1 MISDPNKP
9 KKLSAN
15 EGIKERSN
23 FLRGTISESLSD
35 DSTGS
40 ISAED
45 AQLTKFHGTYMQDD
59 RDIRASLIKEKKEKA
74 YSFMIRVRVPG
85 GVCTPSQW
93 IGIDKLAD
101 KFGEST
107 LKLTTRQAF
116 QLYGV
121 LKRNL
126 KQTMKEIND
135 TLLDTL
141 AACGDVN
148 RNVMCNPNPFASEVH
163 AQVQQITVEIDA
175 HLKPQTPAFSE
186 MWLDGKP
193 LKLTVPQ
200 AVERSLDC
208 GGTDVEPL
216 YGKTY
221 LPRKFKI
228 AVAVPPF
235 NDVDIF
241 ANCLG
246 FIAILEDDK
255 LAGFNVTVGG
265 GMGMTHG
272 NEKTFPRLAN
282 VMGFCTPEQAVAV
295 AEKIVTIQ
303 RDHGKREERTNARF
317 KYTVERFGVDWIRN
331 ELESR
336 LGYKLEDARDYKFT
350 STGDRYGWCEGTN
363 GKWNLGL
370 FIEGGRI
377 VDTDGSPLKTGML
390 EIAKVHTGDFR
401 LTGNQNVLIGN
412 VDAADKDKID
422 ALVELYKLDAYKTA
436 SGMRRSQI
444 ACVSLPTCGLAL
456 AESERYLPSLVT
468 DLEVILEEAGLRDDE
483 IVIRSTGCPNGCG
496 RPYLGEIG
504 LVGKVPGKYNLY
516 LGAGFDGERLNKLY
530 RTSITHEQI
539 IEELRP
545 LLLAYAKERNEAER
559 FGDFVIRKNYV
570 KATTAGNNFH
580 ANVAG

>member
-148 RNVMCNPNPFASEVH
+148 RNVMSPSNPFESSLHQQALDV
-163 AQVQQITVEIDA
+163 AQNLHD
-175 HLKPQTPAFSE
+175 HLTPQTSSYAE
-186 MWLDGKP
+186 IWLDGEK
-193 LKLTVPQ
+193 Q
-200 AVERSLDC
+200 
-208 GGTDVEPL
+208 GGIGEESEEPI

-228 AVAVPPF
+228 AVALPPR
-235 NDVDIF
+235 NDVDVF
-241 ANCLG
+241 SNCLG
-246 FIAILEDDK
+246 FVGIADGEK
-255 LAGFNVTVGG
+255 VVGYNVLVGG
-265 GMGMTHG
+265 GLGMTHG
-272 NEKTFPRLAN
+272 KTTTFPRLAD
-282 VMGFCTPEQAVAV
+282 VIGFCSPDQVVQV
-295 AEKIVTIQ
+295 AEEVVKIQ
-303 RDHGKREERTNARF
+303 RDFGDRSDRRHARM
-317 KYTVERFGVDWIRN
+317 KYTVEDRGADWMLE
-331 ELESR
+331 ELNRRLGWELQESR
-336 LGYKLEDARDYKFT
+336 EFNFD
-350 STGDRYGWCEGTN
+350 STTDRYGWTEDAD
-363 GKWNLGL
+363 GKWAYGL
-370 FIEGGRI
+370 FVEGGRLK
-377 VDTDGSPLKTGML
+377 DEEGSRGRVALRKIAE
-390 EIAKVHTGDFR
+390 EIPCQFR
-401 LTGNQNVLIGN
+401 LTANQNVIIAR
-412 VDAADKDKID
+412 VASEDKEK
-422 ALVELYKLDAYKTA
+422 LVGILCDNGMTQPEQL
-436 SGMRRSQI
+436 SGIRLNSI
-444 ACVSLPTCGLAL
+444 ACTALPTCSLAL
-456 AESERYLPSLVT
+456 AESERYLPQLV
-468 DLEVILEEAGLRDDE
+468 DELESIIDRLGLRGE
-483 IVIRSTGCPNGCG
+483 SIAIRSTGCPNGCG

-504 LVGKVPGKYNLY
+504 LVGKAPGKYNLY
-516 LGAGFDGERLNKLY
+516 LGAGLDGTRLNKLY
-530 RTSITHEQI
+530 RPAITHEEI
-539 IEELRP
+539 VDELRP
-545 LLLAYAKERNEAER
+545 VLEDFAANREPEER
-559 FGDFVIRKNYV
+559 FGDFCIRKSYV
-570 KATTAGNNFH
+570 NATVKGSDFH
-580 ANVAG
+580 E

>member
-59 RDIRASLIKEKKEKA
+59 RDKRASLIKAKKEKA
-74 YSFMIRVRVPG
+74 FSFMIRVRVPG

-148 RNVMCNPNPFASEVH
+148 RNVMSPANPFESSLHQQALDV
-163 AQVQQITVEIDA
+163 AQNLHD
-175 HLKPQTPAFSE
+175 HLTPQTSSYAE
-186 MWLDGKP
+186 IWLDGEK
-193 LKLTVPQ
+193 Q
-200 AVERSLDC
+200 GAIGEEIE
-208 GGTDVEPL
+208 EPI

-228 AVAVPPF
+228 AVALPPR
-235 NDVDIF
+235 NDVDVF
-241 ANCLG
+241 SNCLG
-246 FIAILEDDK
+246 FVGIADGEK
-255 LAGFNVTVGG
+255 VVGYNVLVGG
-265 GMGMTHG
+265 GLGMTHG
-272 NEKTFPRLAN
+272 KTTTYPRLAD
-282 VMGFCTPEQAVAV
+282 VIGFCSPDQVVQV
-295 AEKIVTIQ
+295 AEEVVKIQ
-303 RDHGKREERTNARF
+303 RDFGDRTDRRHARM
-317 KYTVERFGVDWIRN
+317 KYTIEDRGADWMLE
-331 ELESR
+331 ELNRRLGWELQESR
-336 LGYKLEDARDYKFT
+336 EFNFD
-350 STGDRYGWCEGTN
+350 STTDRYGWTEDAD
-363 GKWNLGL
+363 GKWAYGL
-370 FIEGGRI
+370 FVEGGRLR
-377 VDTDGSPLKTGML
+377 DEEGSRGRVALRKIAE
-390 EIAKVHTGDFR
+390 EISCQFR
-401 LTGNQNVLIGN
+401 LTANQNVIIAR
-412 VDAADKDKID
+412 VAADDKEK
-422 ALVELYKLDAYKTA
+422 LVGILSDHGMTLPDEL
-436 SGMRRSQI
+436 SGIRLNSI
-444 ACVSLPTCGLAL
+444 ACTALPTCSLAL
-456 AESERYLPSLVT
+456 AESERYLPQLV
-468 DLEVILEEAGLRDDE
+468 DELDSIIDRLGLRGE
-483 IVIRSTGCPNGCG
+483 SIAIRSTGCPNGCG

-504 LVGKVPGKYNLY
+504 LVGKTPGKYNLY
-516 LGAGFDGERLNKLY
+516 LGAGLDGTRLNKLY
-530 RTSITHEQI
+530 RPAITHEEI
-539 IEELRP
+539 VDELRP
-545 LLLAYAKERNEAER
+545 VLEDFAANREPEER
-559 FGDFVIRKNYV
+559 FGDFCIRKSYV
-570 KATTAGNNFH
+570 NATVNGSDFH
-580 ANVAG
+580 E